1 MSERMDTLNIEV
13 NRDYQIRLL
22 FDQPKTGESQ
32 YGPWHLYGVEYDK
45 ETLGLFADL
54 ILHGLLKEY
63 GKGDSLVVRRIKSD
77 DEVSWQVKRLINGKG
92 SYPTPGLDD
101 RTKDIHR
108 QVALKIATQSL
119 GPTTKSWTDYEKTEI
134 QSRVNALLE
143 ILDGN
148 PDNDLPF

>member
-1 MSERMDTLNIEV
+1 MSERMDTLNIEL

-32 YGPWHLYGVEYDK
+32 YGPWHLYGVEYDN

-54 ILHGLLKEY
+54 TLHGMLKDY
-63 GKGDSLVVRRIKSD
+63 RKGDCLVVRRKKSD
-77 DEVSWQVKRLINGKG
+77 DDINWQVKRLINGKG
-92 SYPTPGLDD
+92 SDPTPGLDD
-101 RTKDIHR
+101 RTRDIHR
-108 QVALKIATQSL
+108 QVALKIATQSM
-119 GPTTKSWTDYEKTEI
+119 GSTTKLWTDYEKAEI